1 MNRKIRKCIR
11 ELENLVINDNNNKY
25 IILDRINELKTIL
38 ENSVIIP
45 KKKLQFVFTTTNEK
59 SPINSDEEIGYI
71 KCEINTPKVVRS
83 YIIDKYFRE
92 NEKYIIE
99 FYKETLKN
107 KLIDDWSMIEY
118 E

>member
-59 SPINSDEEIGYI
+59 SPINPYKEIGYL

-83 YIIDKYFRE
+83 YIIDDYFRE

-99 FYKETLKN
+99 FYKEILKN
-107 KLIDDWSMIEY
+107 KLIDDWSMIED

>member
-11 ELENLVINDNNNKY
+11 ELENLVINDNKNKY
-25 IILDRINELKTIL
+25 LILDLINDIKIILN
-38 ENSVIIP
+38 NSVIIP

-59 SPINSDEEIGYI
+59 SPINPDEEIGYL

-83 YIIDKYFRE
+83 YINNEYFRE
-92 NEKYIIE
+92 NENCIME
-99 FYKETLKN
+99 FYKEILKN
-107 KLIDDWSMIEY
+107 KLINEWSMIED